1 MRLVL
6 SKGGFHVCECEAGS
20 VWAAVGLSMG
30 LGHVI
35 WAGVFY
41 SPGSCGSASMCH
53 PAEKRF
59 RRRRSLVD
67 LAEVGEVGRPL

>member
-1 MRLVL
+1 M
-6 SKGGFHVCECEAGS
+6 CECEAGS
-20 VWAAVGLSMG
+20 VWVAVGLSMG

-41 SPGSCGSASMCH
+41 SPGSCGSAGKH
-53 PAEKRF
+53 F